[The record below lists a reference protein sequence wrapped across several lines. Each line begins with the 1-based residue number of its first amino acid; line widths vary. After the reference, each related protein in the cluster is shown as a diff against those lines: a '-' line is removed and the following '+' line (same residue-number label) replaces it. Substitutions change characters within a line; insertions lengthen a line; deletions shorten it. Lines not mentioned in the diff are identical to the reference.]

1 MNEKCLAADA
11 ANLRLVSTVPSL
23 TACPTS
29 STCFWGLICI
39 HCQKIWGG
47 VIFWSWIKTGG
58 CLCEQFYPG
67 TSSYFVSFMTTSG
80 KYLYF
85 FTKMVQNV
93 FLIKKCLN
101 SIFVNKYFKKPDRNL
116 VGGSAQCTESSNK
129 FTCWMT
135 TTLRNLIKFDF
146 FLTNACYLIIKKYF
160 LKNLWQIYVIA

>member
-1 MNEKCLAADA
+1 MYLILKLIIFMG
-11 ANLRLVSTVPSL
+11 SYF
-23 TACPTS
+23 TS
-29 STCFWGLICI
+29 SVSLLKICKS
-39 HCQKIWGG
+39 C
-47 VIFWSWIKTGG
+47 
-58 CLCEQFYPG
+58 CLTPYFNII
-67 TSSYFVSFMTTSG
+67 SSYFVSIMTTSG

-85 FTKMVQNV
+85 ITKMVQNV

-129 FTCWMT
+129 CTCWMT

-160 LKNLWQIYVIA
+160 LKNL